1 MIHSMTAFARAEQAN
16 ANGTLSWELR
26 SVNHRYLEPHLRLP
40 ESFRDLEGAVRE
52 ALRNGLSRGKVE
64 CTLRFSDDNAGK
76 ALQVDLER
84 AAQLVAAAESVAGLI
99 KQPAA
104 LNPLEV
110 LGWPGV
116 LVADAADP
124 QALNQSALSLFTEAL
139 NELKNGREREG
150 SELAKLLNER
160 LDSILEQVVAL
171 RELVPQMLAGQRQKI
186 LDRCAE
192 MQAELEPQRLEQEL
206 VLLAQKSDVAEEL
219 DRLSTHVNEV
229 RRVLKTGGQ
238 AGRRLDFLMQ
248 ELNREANTLG
258 SKAFDTRSTNAAVNL
273 KVLIEQMR
281 EQVQNIE

>member
-1 MIHSMTAFARAEQAN
+1 MVHSMTAFARVERAT

-40 ESFRDLEGAVRE
+40 ESFRDLEGGVRD
-52 ALRNGLSRGKVE
+52 ALRQGLSRGKVE
-64 CTLRFSDDNAGK
+64 CTLRYTEETAGK
-76 ALQVDLER
+76 PLQVDRER
-84 AAQLVAAAESVAGLI
+84 AAQLVEAAESVARLI
-99 KQPAA
+99 ASPAP

-110 LGWPGV
+110 LAWPGV

-124 QALNQSALSLFTEAL
+124 QALNSAALALFNDAL
-139 NELKNGREREG
+139 NELKAGRAREG
-150 SELAKLLNER
+150 AELAKLLSER
-160 LDSILEQVVAL
+160 LDNIGDEVASL
-171 RELVPQMLAGQRQKI
+171 RELVPQMLAGQRQRI
-186 LDRCAE
+186 LDRTAE
-192 MQAELEPQRLEQEL
+192 MQAELDPHRLEQEL

-219 DRLSTHVNEV
+219 DRLVTHVGEV
-229 RRVLKTGGQ
+229 RRVLKAGGA

-258 SKAFDTRSTNAAVNL
+258 SKAFDTRSTQAAVNL